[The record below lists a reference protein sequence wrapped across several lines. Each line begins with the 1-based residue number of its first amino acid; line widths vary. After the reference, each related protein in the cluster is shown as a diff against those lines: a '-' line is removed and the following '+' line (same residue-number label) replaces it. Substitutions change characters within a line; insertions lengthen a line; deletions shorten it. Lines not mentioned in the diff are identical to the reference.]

1 LGERVSK
8 QLQAAT
14 VAAPGFMGLNTQ
26 DSSVTLE
33 SGYALVANNCIIDK
47 FGRIGSRK
55 GWDNVH
61 ATNSD
66 LGTAEVKTVYE
77 LRGPDNN
84 VVLFAAG
91 NNKLFI
97 EQSGAL
103 VVKTVRNA
111 ADNADV
117 SYTISDDHWQ
127 VSNIQQSGETK
138 SYGTVVQA
146 GHPVLLLNYLTSA
159 FGFQRLGD
167 LGTLP
172 PGYTTST
179 FTPNCALA
187 AYGRTWVADIAGD
200 KQTVYFSDL
209 IDATNYSTGTSGRLN
224 IAEVVGDGDPITAI
238 TAHNGFLIIFCERHT
253 VVYAN
258 AQDPTAI
265 TLSDVVTGIGCIAR
279 DSVQTTGTDVIFL
292 SDTGVRSLART
303 IQEKSA
309 PFRDLSKNVRDDLLV
324 YVAGEEA
331 KKIKSVYSP
340 LDAFYLL
347 SFPGQNILYCLD
359 TRVQMQDGAARVT
372 TWSEL
377 IPTAMC
383 LTRNKEVYFG
393 LASYVG
399 KYMGYQDNGTDYEMS
414 YYTNYFDYQTPT
426 QLKILK
432 KADFYLIG
440 GASQTVSVK
449 WDFDYEGS
457 YESAVNT
464 LDEGSIS
471 EYGIGEFNIAK
482 YSGGVV
488 ITKLDVP
495 ASGTGRAL
503 QLGLESIINGTSL
516 SVQKLDVYVKPGRV
530 A

>member
-1 LGERVSK
+1 MSK

-33 SGYALVANNCIIDK
+33 SGFALVANNCIIDK

-61 ATNSD
+61 ATNTD
-66 LGTAEVKTVYE
+66 LSTASVKTVHE

-97 EQSGAL
+97 EESGAL
-103 VVKTVRNA
+103 VAKNVRNS
-111 ADNADV
+111 ADSANV
-117 SYTISDDHWQ
+117 SYTITDDHWQ
-127 VSNIQQSGETK
+127 VANIQQSGEGK
-138 SYGTVVQA
+138 AYGTVVQA
-146 GHPVLLLNYLTSA
+146 GHPVLVLNYLTSA
-159 FGFQRLGD
+159 FGFQQLGD
-167 LGTLP
+167 LGVLP
-172 PGYTTST
+172 DGYTTST

-209 IDATNYSTGTSGRLN
+209 VDALNYKTGTAGRLN
-224 IAEVVGDGDPITAI
+224 ISEVVGDGDPITSIA
-238 TAHNGFLIIFCERHT
+238 AHNGFLIIFCERHI
-253 VVYAN
+253 VIYAN

-265 TLSDVVTGIGCIAR
+265 TLSDVVTGVGCIAR
-279 DSVQTTGTDVIFL
+279 DSVQTTGTDIIFL
-292 SDTGVRSLART
+292 SDTGVRSLTRT

-309 PFRDLSKNVRDDLLV
+309 PFRDLSKNVRDDLLT
-324 YVAGEEA
+324 YVNGELP
-331 KKIKSVYSP
+331 KNIKSVYSP

-347 SFPGQNILYCLD
+347 SFSNQNILYCFD
-359 TRVQMQDGAARVT
+359 TRVQMQDGASRVT

-377 IPTAMC
+377 IPTSMC
-383 LTRNKEVYFG
+383 LTRNKQVYFG
-393 LASYVG
+393 LAGYVG
-399 KYMGYQDNGTDYEMS
+399 RYTGYQDNGTEYEMS

-440 GASQTVSVK
+440 GASQDVTIQ

-457 YESAVNT
+457 YVSQTRT
-464 LDEGSIS
+464 LDEGSIY
-471 EYGIGEFNIAK
+471 EYGIDEYTVAK

-488 ITKLDVP
+488 ITKLDVS

-503 QLGLESIINGTSL
+503 QLGLESVINGNSL

>member
-1 LGERVSK
+1 
-8 QLQAAT
+8 
-14 VAAPGFMGLNTQ
+14 MGLNTQ

-33 SGYALVANNCIIDK
+33 SGFALVANNCIIDK

-61 ATNSD
+61 ASNAD
-66 LGTAEVKTVYE
+66 LSTADVKSVHQ

-97 EQSGAL
+97 EESGSL
-103 VVKTVRNA
+103 VAKTVRNA
-111 ADNADV
+111 ADDANV
-117 SYTISDDHWQ
+117 SYTVSDSHWQ
-127 VSNIQQSGETK
+127 VANIQQSGESK

-146 GHPVLLLNYLTSA
+146 GHPVLVLNYLTSS
-159 FGFQRLGD
+159 FGFQQLGD
-167 LGTLP
+167 LGVLP
-172 PGYTTST
+172 NGYTTST

-187 AYGRTWVADIAGD
+187 AYGRTWVADISGD
-200 KQTVYFSDL
+200 RQTVYFSDL
-209 IDATNYSTGTSGRLN
+209 VDALNYRTGTSGRLN
-224 IAEVVGDGDPITAI
+224 ISEVVGDGDPITAI
-238 TAHNGFLIIFCERHT
+238 AAHNGFLIIFCERHT

-258 AQDPTAI
+258 AQDPTNI

-279 DSVQTTGTDVIFL
+279 DSVQATGTDIIFL
-292 SDTGVRSLART
+292 SDTGVRSLTRT

-309 PFRDLSKNVRDDLLV
+309 PFRDLSKNVRDDLLT
-324 YVAGEEA
+324 YVAGEQSV
-331 KKIKSVYSP
+331 KIKSVYSP
-340 LDAFYLL
+340 LDAFYLI
-347 SFPGQNILYCLD
+347 SFPGQNIIYCFD
-359 TRVQMQDGAARVT
+359 TRTQLQDGASRVT
-372 TWSEL
+372 TWSGL

-383 LTRNKEVYFG
+383 LTRAKEVYFG
-393 LASYVG
+393 LPGYVG
-399 KYMGYQDNGTDYEMS
+399 KYTGYQDNGTEYGMS

-440 GASQTVSVK
+440 GASQDVTIQ

-457 YESAVNT
+457 YVSQTRT
-464 LDEGSIS
+464 LDEGAIS
-471 EYGIGEFNIAK
+471 EYGIDEYAIAK

-488 ITKLDVP
+488 ITKLDVS

-503 QLGLESIINGTSL
+503 QLGLESIINGNSL

>member
-1 LGERVSK
+1 MSK

-61 ATNSD
+61 ATNAD
-66 LGTAEVKTVYE
+66 LSTAAVKTVHE
-77 LRGPDNN
+77 VRGPDNN
-84 VVLFAAG
+84 VVLFVAG

-97 EQSGAL
+97 EESGAL
-103 VVKTVRNA
+103 VAKNIRNA
-111 ADNADV
+111 ADNANV

-127 VSNIQQSGETK
+127 IANIQQSGESK
-138 SYGTVVQA
+138 AYATVVQA

-172 PGYTTST
+172 GTYTTAT

-187 AYGRTWVADIAGD
+187 AYGRTWVADISGD
-200 KQTVYFSDL
+200 QQTVYFSDL
-209 IDATNYSTGTSGRLN
+209 VDAHNYTTGTSGRLN
-224 IAEVVGDGDPITAI
+224 IAEVVGDGDPIVALA
-238 TAHNGFLIIFCERHT
+238 AHNGFLIIFCTRH
-253 VVYAN
+253 VVIYRN

-265 TLSDVVTGIGCIAR
+265 ALEDVINGIGCIAR
-279 DSVQTTGTDVIFL
+279 DSVQATGSDIVFL
-292 SDTGVRSLART
+292 SETGVRSLART

-309 PFRDLSKNVRDDLLV
+309 PLRDLSKNVRDDLLV
-324 YVAGEEA
+324 NVQTETA
-331 KKIKSVYSP
+331 KNIKSVYSSI
-340 LDAFYLL
+340 DAFYLI
-347 SFPGQNILYCLD
+347 SFPTSNIVYCFDARQVLP
-359 TRVQMQDGAARVT
+359 DGAARVT

-377 IPTAMC
+377 VPTAFC
-383 LTRNKEVYFG
+383 LTRNKEVYMG
-393 LASYVG
+393 TPGYVG
-399 KYMGYQDNGTDYEMS
+399 KYTGYADNGATYEMS

-449 WDFDYEGS
+449 WDFDYEGG
-457 YESAVNT
+457 YESSVST

-471 EYGIGEFNIAK
+471 EYGIGEYGIAK

-503 QLGLESIINGTSL
+503 QLGLESVINGTSL

>member
-1 LGERVSK
+1 MSK

-61 ATNSD
+61 ATNAD
-66 LGTAEVKTVYE
+66 LSTAAVKTIHEV
-77 LRGPDNN
+77 RGPDNN

-91 NNKLFI
+91 NNKLFL
-97 EQSGAL
+97 EESSAL
-103 VVKTVRNA
+103 VVKSVRNA
-111 ADNADV
+111 ADNANV
-117 SYTISDDHWQ
+117 SYTISDNHWQ
-127 VSNIQQSGETK
+127 LANIQQSGETK
-138 SYGTVVQA
+138 AYATVVQA
-146 GHPVLLLNYLTSA
+146 GHPVLLMNYLTTA

-172 PGYTTST
+172 AGYTTST

-187 AYGRTWVADIAGD
+187 AYGRTWVADINGD
-200 KQTVYFSDL
+200 QQTVYFSDL
-209 IDATNYSTGTSGRLN
+209 VNATNYTTGTSGRLN
-224 IAEVVGDGDPITAI
+224 IAEVVGDGDPIVSLA
-238 TAHNGFLIIFCERHT
+238 AHNGFLIIFCTRHI
-253 VVYAN
+253 VIYRN

-265 TLSDVVTGIGCIAR
+265 AIEDVVKGIGCIAR
-279 DSVQTTGTDVIFL
+279 DSVQTTGSDVVFL
-292 SDTGVRSLART
+292 SESGVRSLART

-309 PFRDLSKNVRDDLLV
+309 PLRDLSKNVRDDLLV
-324 YVAGEEA
+324 SVQAEA
-331 KKIKSVYSP
+331 SKNIKSVYSP
-340 LDAFYLL
+340 VDAFYLL
-347 SFPGQNILYCLD
+347 SFPTSNIVYCFDSRQIL
-359 TRVQMQDGAARVT
+359 QDGASRVT

-377 IPTAMC
+377 VPTAFF
-383 LTRNKEVYFG
+383 LNRNKEVYIGAAGF
-393 LASYVG
+393 VG
-399 KYMGYQDNGTDYEMS
+399 KYTNYSDNGTTYEMS

-457 YESAVNT
+457 YESAVST

>member
-1 LGERVSK
+1 MSK

-61 ATNSD
+61 ATNAD
-66 LGTAEVKTVYE
+66 LGTADVKTVHE

-97 EQSGAL
+97 EESGAL
-103 VVKTVRNA
+103 VAKNVRNA
-111 ADNADV
+111 ADSANV

-127 VSNIQQSGETK
+127 VANIQQSGETK

-146 GHPVLLLNYLTSA
+146 GHPVLVLNYLTSA

-172 PGYTTST
+172 DSYTTST

-200 KQTVYFSDL
+200 QQTVYFSDL
-209 IDATNYSTGTSGRLN
+209 VDALNYRTGTAGRLN
-224 IAEVVGDGDPITAI
+224 ISEVVGDGDPITAI
-238 TAHNGFLIIFCERHT
+238 AAHNGFLIIFCTRH
-253 VVYAN
+253 VVIYRN
-258 AQDPTAI
+258 AQDPTA
-265 TLSDVVTGIGCIAR
+265 LALEDVVNGIGCIAR
-279 DSVQTTGTDVIFL
+279 DSVQTTGSDIVFL
-292 SDTGVRSLART
+292 SESGVRSLART

-309 PFRDLSKNVRDDLLV
+309 PLRDLSKNVRDDLLV
-324 YVAGEEA
+324 TVQAETA
-331 KKIKSVYSP
+331 VNIKSVYSP
-340 LDAFYLL
+340 IDAFYLL
-347 SFPGQNILYCLD
+347 SFPTNNIVYCFDSRQIL
-359 TRVQMQDGAARVT
+359 QDGAARVT

-377 IPTAMC
+377 VPTALF

-393 LASYVG
+393 LAGYVG
-399 KYMGYQDNGTDYEMS
+399 KYTGYQDNGTDYEMS

-440 GASQTVSVK
+440 GASQTISVK

-464 LDEGSIS
+464 LDAGSIS
-471 EYGIGEFNIAK
+471 EYGIDEFNIAK
-482 YSGGVV
+482 YSGGAI

-503 QLGLESIINGTSL
+503 QLGLESLINGTSL

>member
-1 LGERVSK
+1 MSK

-14 VAAPGFMGLNTQ
+14 IAAPGFMGLNTQ

-61 ATNSD
+61 PTNSD
-66 LGTAEVKTVYE
+66 LSTAAVKTVHE
-77 LRGPDNN
+77 VRGPDNN

-97 EQSGAL
+97 EESAAL
-103 VVKTVRNA
+103 VAKNVRNA
-111 ADNADV
+111 ADNANV
-117 SYTISDDHWQ
+117 SYTISDNHWQ
-127 VSNIQQSGETK
+127 VANIQQSGESK
-138 SYGTVVQA
+138 AYATVVQA
-146 GHPVLLLNYLTSA
+146 GHPVLILNYLTSA
-159 FGFQRLGD
+159 FGFQQLGD

-172 PGYTTST
+172 GTYTTST

-200 KQTVYFSDL
+200 QQTVYFSDL
-209 IDATNYSTGTSGRLN
+209 VDALNYRTGTAGQLN
-224 IAEVVGDGDPITAI
+224 IAEVVGDGDPIVALA
-238 TAHNGFLIIFCERHT
+238 AHNGFLIIFCTRH
-253 VVYAN
+253 VVIYRN
-258 AQDPTAI
+258 AQDPTSIA
-265 TLSDVVTGIGCIAR
+265 LEDVINGIGCIAR
-279 DSVQTTGTDVIFL
+279 DSVQATGSDIVFL
-292 SDTGVRSLART
+292 SETGVRSLART

-309 PFRDLSKNVRDDLLV
+309 PLRDLSKNVRDDLLV
-324 YVAGEEA
+324 DVQAETA
-331 KKIKSVYSP
+331 KNIKSVYSP
-340 LDAFYLL
+340 IDAFYLI
-347 SFPGQNILYCLD
+347 SFPTSNILYCFDARQIL
-359 TRVQMQDGAARVT
+359 QDGAARVT

-377 IPTAMC
+377 VPTAFC
-383 LTRNKEVYFG
+383 LTRNKEVYMG
-393 LASYVG
+393 VPGYVG
-399 KYMGYQDNGTDYEMS
+399 KYTGYSDNGTTYEMS

-440 GASQTVSVK
+440 GASQTVSIK

-457 YESAVNT
+457 YESSVRT
-464 LDEGSIS
+464 LDSGSVY
-471 EYGIGEFNIAK
+471 EYGIGEYGIAK

>member
-1 LGERVSK
+1 
-8 QLQAAT
+8 
-14 VAAPGFMGLNTQ
+14 MGLNTQ

-33 SGYALVANNCIIDK
+33 SGFALVANNCIIDK

-61 ATNSD
+61 ATNAD
-66 LGTAEVKTVYE
+66 LNTAAVKTVHE
-77 LRGPDNN
+77 VRGPDNN

-97 EQSGAL
+97 EESGVL
-103 VVKTVRNA
+103 VAKNVRNA
-111 ADNADV
+111 ADNANV
-117 SYTISDDHWQ
+117 SYTISDSHWQ
-127 VSNIQQSGETK
+127 VANIQQSGETK
-138 SYGTVVQA
+138 AYATVVQA
-146 GHPVLLLNYLTSA
+146 GHPVLILNYLTSS

-172 PGYTTST
+172 HGYTTST

-200 KQTVYFSDL
+200 QQTVYFSDL
-209 IDATNYSTGTSGRLN
+209 VDATNYTTGTAGQLN
-224 IAEVVGDGDPITAI
+224 IAEVVGDGDPIVALA
-238 TAHNGFLIIFCERHT
+238 AHNGFLIIFCTRH
-253 VVYAN
+253 VVIYSG

-265 TLSDVVTGIGCIAR
+265 TLSDVVNGIGCIAR
-279 DSVQTTGTDVIFL
+279 DSVQPTGSDIVFL
-292 SDTGVRSLART
+292 SETGVRSLART

-309 PFRDLSKNVRDDLLV
+309 PLRDLSKNVRDDLLLDV
-324 YVAGEEA
+324 QSEQA
-331 KKIKSVYSP
+331 KNIKSVYSSV
-340 LDAFYLL
+340 DAFYLL
-347 SFPGQNILYCLD
+347 SFPTQNTVYCFD
-359 TRVQMQDGAARVT
+359 SRQVMQDGAARVT

-377 IPTAMC
+377 VPTAFAI
-383 LTRNKEVYFG
+383 TRNKDVYMG
-393 LASYVG
+393 LNGYVG
-399 KYMGYQDNGTDYEMS
+399 KYTGYTDNGTNYTMS

-440 GASQTVSVK
+440 GAAQTVSVK

-457 YESAVNT
+457 YDSLVRT
-464 LDEGSIS
+464 LDANAIY
-471 EYGIGEFNIAK
+471 EYGIDEYTVAK

-488 ITKLDVP
+488 ITKLDVS

-503 QLGLESIINGTSL
+503 QLGLESNIDGNSL